1 MRNITF
7 SLAYYDRE
15 PHCTIDTLAPRACA
29 VQGSQSSMRRPAST
43 PAHSHLFTFC
53 LSRDLVS
60 VNCAVWFPVIVSG
73 WESNVSHIYFFFTC
87 IYFFQS
93 YIFFFYVYIKKNDMY
108 IFFFMCI
115 YIFFSCLYIF
125 FLHI

>member
-1 MRNITF
+1 MYIDIKKYIYTSKKYIYASKNIYMRNITF

-60 VNCAVWFPVIVSG
+60 ANCAVWFPVIVSG
-73 WESNVSHIYFFFTC
+73 
-87 IYFFQS
+87 
-93 YIFFFYVYIKKNDMY
+93 
-108 IFFFMCI
+108 
-115 YIFFSCLYIF
+115 
-125 FLHI
+125 